1 MPPNWL
7 KESFHHHSFS
17 KLRVRATEVATGWI
31 NQQDFTL
38 IIIQTPPT
46 AAPLHWIYDQD
57 KVKTLTQEANTV
69 EFYPKPE
76 CPFYT
81 IPVGSNSAYGD
92 QVYVTLKNVAENKG
106 KNCLYYT

>member
-1 MPPNWL
+1 M
-7 KESFHHHSFS
+7 
-17 KLRVRATEVATGWI
+17 
-31 NQQDFTL
+31 
-38 IIIQTPPT
+38 
-46 AAPLHWIYDQD
+46 
-57 KVKTLTQEANTV
+57 

-106 KNCLYYT
+106 KSYVVVYSMSNCV

>member
-1 MPPNWL
+1 MIAI
-7 KESFHHHSFS
+7 S
-17 KLRVRATEVATGWI
+17 
-31 NQQDFTL
+31 
-38 IIIQTPPT
+38 
-46 AAPLHWIYDQD
+46 AAPLHWIYDQG
-57 KVKTLTQEANTV
+57 KVKSLTEAEKTV

-106 KNCLYYT
+106 KSYVVVYSMSSCV